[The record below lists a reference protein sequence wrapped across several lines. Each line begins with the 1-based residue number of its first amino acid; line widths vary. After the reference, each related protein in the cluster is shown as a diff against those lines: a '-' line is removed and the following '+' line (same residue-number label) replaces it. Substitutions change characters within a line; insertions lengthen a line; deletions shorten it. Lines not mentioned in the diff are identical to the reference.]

1 MLLAPVEETTRV
13 ELFCKSTGHVR
24 VAPTSQKL
32 LAAQLEEDMDGAEVV
47 DGFGWALLKQDLW
60 F

>member
-1 MLLAPVEETTRV
+1 MEETTRV
-13 ELFCKSTGHVR
+13 ELFCKSTGQVG
-24 VAPTSQKL
+24 VAPTSQRL